1 MPALCFVTTCM
12 GRLESLRRTLGR
24 LAAQPG
30 CSCVVV
36 DYSCPQ
42 GSGDWA
48 EAHVPAI
55 KLVRVPGRVEF
66 NASVAR
72 NLGAAA
78 ADAPWICF
86 VDADVAIS
94 PEFADA
100 VRPTLTAGCF
110 YRVPSPDGGLGGT
123 FVCAR
128 ADFERVGGYDETYRG
143 WGEEDND
150 LYDALE
156 FAGVRPGLLPAGLM
170 EHLAHDDAARIR
182 HYGDLTLG
190 HAINRVY
197 RIAKWDTA
205 RLRREALTVSMR
217 QPMYDKVVEIVANW
231 YQSGRT
237 GDLTVQLP
245 PGIVPGNGSLARSL
259 TYRLTKAP

>member
-1 MPALCFVTTCM
+1 M
-12 GRLESLRRTLGR
+12 GRIDQLKQTLGCS
-24 LAAQPG
+24 ANQVN
-30 CSCVVV
+30 CSCVLV

-42 GSGDWA
+42 GTGDWA
-48 EAHVPAI
+48 ETHFPA
-55 KLVRVPGRVEF
+55 VRVLRLSRRTEF
-66 NASVAR
+66 NASIAR
-72 NLGAAA
+72 NFGAGVS
-78 ADAPWICF
+78 DAPWLCF

-94 PEFADA
+94 PSFAD
-100 VRPTLTAGCF
+100 VVVPKLVAGGF
-110 YRVPSPDGGLGGT
+110 YRIPSTDGGAGGT

-156 FAGVRPGLLPAGLM
+156 FAGLQPRSLPAGLV
-170 EHLAHDDAARIR
+170 EHLGHDDARRIR

-205 RLRREALTVSMR
+205 RLRREALSGSMR
-217 QPMYDKVVEIVANW
+217 QPLYDKVVEVVTDW
-231 YQSGRT
+231 YRSGRP
-237 GDLTVQLP
+237 GDLAVHLP
-245 PGIVPGNGSLARSL
+245 PGIVPGNGSLARIL
-259 TYRLTKAP
+259 TYRLTASDRG